1 MSSDIEER
9 VRKAAVLNAVRHDGK
24 ADPKAV
30 LGNLLG
36 DHPDLR
42 SKARELVPLVRKV
55 VDETN
60 AKALTELS
68 EIANQNWPDEIT
80 KEHVEEARQLPPLP
94 NAQQYSI
101 NRDPNCA

>member
-55 VDETN
+55 VDETKN
-60 AKALTELS
+60 MLTLVTDQEKTVKLIKS
-68 EIANQNWPDEIT
+68 EVTIKIGDFEIDGE
-80 KEHVEEARQLPPLP
+80 KLQKKPEERIKSKP
-94 NAQQYSI
+94 
-101 NRDPNCA
+101 